1 MRFALLCLGFAALSG
16 AKEVAHVL
24 LLGGQSNMQGIA
36 KLAPEDRIALPGT
49 LFWEGKAFAPLD
61 MATTRVSG
69 RPGEFGPELG
79 LVRRLRERGVT
90 HDLHLV
96 KFYRSGQPLDAGFDN
111 DRWLGPDG
119 APGRATFWPGAK
131 AGDPNVGRHYQAW
144 LAQCRAALGAIRA
157 AGKEPEVLGILWV
170 QGEADAKHE
179 IAAGRYPASL
189 RLLRSRLSADLG
201 IPEPPLAYAQVLP
214 AAEGMPR
221 FPSRDLLRRRMA
233 ELDAKSGHADA
244 APGFTMART
253 DGFGCLP
260 DRVHFDRAGQLSLGA
275 ALADALLVASPSR

>member
-1 MRFALLCLGFAALSG
+1 MRVVACLLLASLAG

-24 LLGGQSNMQGIA
+24 LLGGQSNMQGVA
-36 KLAPEDRIALPGT
+36 KLAPEDRVALPRAF
-49 LFWEGKAFAPLD
+49 FWDGKAFAPLD
-61 MATTRVSG
+61 LATTRVSA

-79 LVRRLRERGVT
+79 LVRRLRERGVAG
-90 HDLHLV
+90 DLHLV
-96 KFYRSGQPLDAGFDN
+96 KFHRSGQPLDAGFDS

-119 APGRATFWPGAK
+119 APGRATFWPGAGP
-131 AGDPNVGRHYQAW
+131 ADPNVGRHYQAW
-144 LAQCRAALGAIRA
+144 LGQCRAALGALRDS
-157 AGKEPEVLGILWV
+157 GKDPKVIGIVWV
-170 QGEADAKHE
+170 QGEADAKQAV
-179 IAAGRYPASL
+179 AAGRYPANL
-189 RLLRSRLSADLG
+189 RLLRARLSADLG

-233 ELDAKSGHADA
+233 ELDALSGHADA
-244 APGFTMART
+244 TPGFRMART

-275 ALADALLVASPSR
+275 ALADALPGGSPSR